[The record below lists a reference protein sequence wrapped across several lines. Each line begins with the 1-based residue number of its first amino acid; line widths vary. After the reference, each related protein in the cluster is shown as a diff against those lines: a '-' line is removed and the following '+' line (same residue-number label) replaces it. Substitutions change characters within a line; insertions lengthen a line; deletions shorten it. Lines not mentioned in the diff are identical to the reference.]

1 TLNRPFDSFLTIG
14 GTATATNSTSA
25 DPSWNSGGSGSHAGG
40 PNGWNRADLLNN
52 GTMGWL
58 NSSPPTLQ
66 GRVGVGPNT
75 ATDVLIGQFVL
86 DRGGSAGTWRLTI
99 GYNNGVA
106 GSAVQFGTGSFSIC
120 DPTLYRDLD
129 GDGIGFASDGV
140 LNTCASAAGYVGLD
154 GDNCRLIF
162 NPDQADCDGDGVGNA
177 CAIADGTDLDCD
189 SDGIPDVCEG
199 AVRFVETST
208 LLPLSGATAAQA
220 TFVNLPRAYGRPP
233 KLRIEATADL
243 GAANDGILLTVDGA
257 SAGTFF
263 LTDGTDCPA
272 SPNSATITYT
282 LPNFNSIVADGTMV
296 VRATAFGAVNSATCG
311 ASGGVRFRL
320 EYDGIAA
327 GNDCNNNGRLDSC
340 DIAQGSSSDLNGN
353 AIPDDCEFVV
363 GGSGYATIDAAVAA
377 APAGAVIRV
386 SPGSYSTGLILD
398 SKPLSLVSIGGPAV
412 TIISGT
418 GVASS
423 MVAIR
428 GAAANGTL
436 IDGFTFRDGAVGTA
450 AYGVR
455 VGGAMFLENTTATI
469 RNCRFINNSTEY
481 GGGIYGLGFSGV
493 IEDCLFDTN
502 SAQFNSG
509 GVQLGFGGSCVFR
522 RNVLVGNSAENGG
535 GMHLVNWF
543 EGSVTSVSVE
553 DCEFRDNIAIASGG
567 AIYWYGNLGVDL
579 PIVRCRMT
587 GNESQDAALVR
598 IGGSL
603 AFAISGSTLCN
614 APANV
619 LGTFV
624 DGGGNEFDRDCNQN
638 GICDS
643 DDIAANASL
652 DKNVN
657 GILDACELERGDL
670 NLDGFVNAADLS
682 VLLAF
687 WGVPQPPLGDLDG
700 DGIIGG
706 ADLSILLGNWGTT
719 P

>member
-1 TLNRPFDSFLTIG
+1 
-14 GTATATNSTSA
+14 
-25 DPSWNSGGSGSHAGG
+25 
-40 PNGWNRADLLNN
+40 
-52 GTMGWL
+52 
-58 NSSPPTLQ
+58 
-66 GRVGVGPNT
+66 
-75 ATDVLIGQFVL
+75 
-86 DRGGSAGTWRLTI
+86 
-99 GYNNGVA
+99 
-106 GSAVQFGTGSFSIC
+106 
-120 DPTLYRDLD
+120 
-129 GDGIGFASDGV
+129 
-140 LNTCASAAGYVGLD
+140 
-154 GDNCRLIF
+154 
-162 NPDQADCDGDGVGNA
+162 
-177 CAIADGTDLDCD
+177 
-189 SDGIPDVCEG
+189 
-199 AVRFVETST
+199 
-208 LLPLSGATAAQA
+208 
-220 TFVNLPRAYGRPP
+220 
-233 KLRIEATADL
+233 
-243 GAANDGILLTVDGA
+243 
-257 SAGTFF
+257 
-263 LTDGTDCPA
+263 
-272 SPNSATITYT
+272 
-282 LPNFNSIVADGTMV
+282 
-296 VRATAFGAVNSATCG
+296 VNSATCG

-353 AIPDDCEFVV
+353 SVPDDCEFVV

-386 SPGSYSTGLILD
+386 SPGSYSTGLVLD

-469 RNCRFINNSTEY
+469 RNCRFINNATEY

-509 GVQLGFGGSCVFR
+509 GVQLGFGGACVFR

-567 AIYWYGNLGVDL
+567 AIYWYGNLGLDL
-579 PIVRCRMT
+579 PIMRCRIT

-619 LGTFV
+619 LGSVV
-624 DGGGNEFDRDCNQN
+624 DGGGNEFDRDCNRN
-638 GICDS
+638 GICDG

-652 DKNVN
+652 DKNAN
-657 GILDACELERGDL
+657 GVLDACELARGDL

-687 WGVPQPPLGDLDG
+687 WGVPQPPLGDLDA